1 MMFYP
6 SSPVLVT
13 PILSNSSLQ
22 GFECLTRN
30 EEEEEGRTLK
40 EEEEEGRTVK
50 EEKEEKRGDDGMG
63 DGMGEEGRGVKDFWE
78 EGRRTVEIFLLS
90 KLLVG
95 VLRRSGLGGVTSLKH
110 KERNYLL

>member
-13 PILSNSSLQ
+13 PIVSNSSLQ

-30 EEEEEGRTLK
+30 EEEEEGRTVKK
-40 EEEEEGRTVK
+40 EG
-50 EEKEEKRGDDGMG
+50 EEKREDDGKG
-63 DGMGEEGRGVKDFWE
+63 EGMGEEGRGVEDIWE
-78 EGRRTVEIFLLS
+78 EGRRTVEILLLS

-95 VLRRSGLGGVTSLKH
+95 VLRRGGLGGVTNLKH
-110 KERNYLL
+110 RQKLFDIYYP

>member
-1 MMFYP
+1 MMFYL

-30 EEEEEGRTLK
+30 EEEEEGRTVK
-40 EEEEEGRTVK
+40 QEEEDGRGEEGRA
-50 EEKEEKRGDDGMG
+50 EE
-63 DGMGEEGRGVKDFWE
+63 MGEEGRGVEVIWK
-78 EGRRTVEIFLLS
+78 EGRRTVEILLLS

-95 VLRRSGLGGVTSLKH
+95 VLRRGGLGGVTSLKH
-110 KERNYLL
+110 RQKLFDIYYP